1 MGTIFTMMSTR
12 FLQAPAMIRILL
24 VALFITVLPQVQ
36 VLAQATQEVR
46 VILTDGP
53 GRDVVSM
60 LERNAGSVMTAIN
73 RYDPSKA
80 RVELPANIGSGDGAY
95 GVERL
100 TDLVKT
106 SGIRTNAGELRSQVI
121 MLNQNTYE
129 IRRMYVTSGPSDGNR
144 SLELILNFD
153 ADGKLTDARF
163 AIEEHQFNMIIQN
176 AESLEDDYRLRT
188 IITYLEQIK
197 TAYNRKDA
205 DYIELQFSDKA
216 LIITGTRITE
226 YGDSGSMVR
235 TRDNEVIRER
245 FRLNRQ
251 TKAEYIDRL
260 KSVIFKNNAFVNVD
274 FSGINILKHPD
285 YEEIY
290 WVQVFQKWSSS
301 TYSDEGYL
309 SFMIDFSNEDQ
320 PLIYVRA
327 WQPEPF
333 EDGTLIDLNMF
344 EIIK

>member
-1 MGTIFTMMSTR
+1 MMSTR
-12 FLQAPAMIRILL
+12 FFLQSAMIRSLILYL
-24 VALFITVLPQVQ
+24 LLTLSTQAVTF
-36 VLAQATQEVR
+36 AQSSQEVR

-60 LERNAGSVMTAIN
+60 LERHAGAVMTAIN
-73 RYDPSKA
+73 RYNPSMGSIQ
-80 RVELPANIGSGDGAY
+80 LPANIASGEGAY

-100 TDLVKT
+100 NELIKT
-106 SGIRTNAGELRSQVI
+106 SGIRTNSTELRSQVI

-129 IRRMYVTSGPSDGNR
+129 IRRMYVTSDSSSGSR
-144 SLELILNFD
+144 SLELIMNFD
-153 ADGKLTDARF
+153 ADGKLVDARF
-163 AIEEHQFNMIIQN
+163 AIEEHQFNMIIQD
-176 AESLEDDYRLRT
+176 AISLEDDYRRRV
-188 IITYLEQIK
+188 IINFLEQFK

-205 DYIELQFSDKA
+205 DYIDLQFSDKA
-216 LIITGTRITE
+216 LIITGTRISE
-226 YGDSGSMVR
+226 FGDSGAMVR
-235 TRDNEVIRER
+235 TRDNEVVRER

-260 KSVIFKNNAFVNVD
+260 RNVIFRNNAFVNVD
-274 FSGINILKHPD
+274 FSGVNILKHPD
-285 YEEIY
+285 YDEIY

-301 TYSDEGYL
+301 SYSDEGYL

>member
-1 MGTIFTMMSTR
+1 MIR
-12 FLQAPAMIRILL
+12 FLFVILL
-24 VALFITVLPQVQ
+24 FTALPQSVADAQ
-36 VLAQATQEVR
+36 VPQEVK

-53 GRDVVSM
+53 GRDVVAM
-60 LERNAGSVMTAIN
+60 LEQSAGAVMTAIN
-73 RYDPSKA
+73 RYDASKA
-80 RVELPANIGSGDGAY
+80 KLDLPPSIASGEGAY
-95 GVERL
+95 GAERL
-100 TDLVKT
+100 SELIKT
-106 SGIRTNAGELRSQVI
+106 SGIRSNSAELRSQVI

-129 IRRMYVTSGPSDGNR
+129 IRRMYVTSDAASGSR

-153 ADGKLTDARF
+153 ADGRLIDSRF
-163 AIEEHQFNMIIQN
+163 AIEEHQFNMIISE
-176 AESLEDDYRLRT
+176 AISLEDDYRRRA
-188 IITYLEQIK
+188 IINFIEQFK

-216 LIITGTRITE
+216 LIITGTRISE
-226 YGDSGSMVR
+226 YGDSGSLVR

-260 KSVIFKNNAFVNVD
+260 RSVIFRNNAFVNVD
-274 FSGINILKHPD
+274 FSGINIYKHPE

-290 WVQVFQKWSSS
+290 WVQVFQKWSST

-344 EIIK
+344 EIIR

>member
-1 MGTIFTMMSTR
+1 MMSTR
-12 FLQAPAMIRILL
+12 FLQPHFMIRFLF
-24 VALFITVLPQVQ
+24 VALITITFAQVQ
-36 VLAQATQEVR
+36 AFAQATQEVR

-60 LERNAGSVMTAIN
+60 LERNAGAVMTAIN
-73 RYDPSKA
+73 RYDPNKG
-80 RVELPANIGSGDGAY
+80 RVELPANIGTGEGAY
-95 GVERL
+95 GAERL

-106 SGIRTNAGELRSQVI
+106 SGIRANAGELRSQVI

-235 TRDNEVIRER
+235 TRDNEVTRER

-251 TKAEYIDRL
+251 TKTEYIDRL
-260 KSVIFKNNAFVNVD
+260 RSVIFRNNAFVNVD

-327 WQPEPF
+327 WQSEPF

-344 EIIK
+344 EIIR

>member
-1 MGTIFTMMSTR
+1 MMSTR
-12 FLQAPAMIRILL
+12 FFQPRAMIRLL
-24 VALFITVLPQVQ
+24 VLTLLLTVLPQVYSY
-36 VLAQATQEVR
+36 AQLSQEVK

-53 GRDVVSM
+53 GRDIVSM
-60 LERNAGSVMTAIN
+60 LERNSGAVMTAIN
-73 RYDPSKA
+73 RYNPS
-80 RVELPANIGSGDGAY
+80 VGSILLPPNIAAGDGAY

-100 TDLVKT
+100 NELIKEM
-106 SGIRTNAGELRSQVI
+106 GIRTNAGELRSQVI

-129 IRRMYVTSGPSDGNR
+129 IRRMYVTSDSSSGGR

-153 ADGKLTDARF
+153 ADGRLTDARF

-176 AESLEDDYRLRT
+176 AVSLEDDYRRRV
-188 IITYLEQIK
+188 IINFLEQFK

-205 DYIELQFSDKA
+205 DYIDLQFSDKA
-216 LIITGTRITE
+216 LIITGTRISE

-235 TRDNEVIRER
+235 TRDNEVVRER

-251 TKAEYIDRL
+251 TKVEYIDRL
-260 KSVIFKNNAFVNVD
+260 RNVIFRNNAFVNID
-274 FSGINILKHPD
+274 FSGVNILKHPEYD
-285 YEEIY
+285 EIY

-309 SFMIDFSNEDQ
+309 SFMIDFTNEDQ

-327 WQPEPF
+327 WQSEPF

-344 EIIK
+344 EIIR